1 MVTRAEE
8 AAEAYRRGLMGPKN
22 RAEYEE
28 AVRRGIV
35 NDAYA
40 AGRVRTGRGGA
51 VESATGFMANV
62 NRGSGIGDELA
73 AAGGVLT
80 GVLTGR
86 KPLRSLANPVASYRE
101 ELGYQRGTEDQY
113 AASNPRAA
121 ALARGTGM
129 AGVSALPAGPTVN
142 LFATGGRMANAAR
155 GATLAAGQGA
165 LYAAA
170 DRGTAQERL
179 TAASRAARDPVAIGV
194 GAVGGSLAT
203 PRRAR
208 APKPVAPD
216 VEMLAREGVRM
227 TPGQMRGG
235 VAKAAE
241 DAGTSQPF
249 LGTAI
254 EERRTEGLEDF
265 TRALARRALRPAG
278 IDLPDDVASGTA
290 AIKYAGDKLS
300 EGYETAIPGAV
311 VRADPG
317 FTDDVRTALANIDT
331 LTEDNR
337 ARLADI
343 LNQRVT
349 SRLPPTGQM
358 DGRLYKQ
365 IQSDLDYEVGRFAA
379 ASDPDQR
386 AMGDAIKGVQ
396 SALESAARRQDPTFA
411 ARIDALDRGW
421 AELGRLETAAAK
433 SADLS
438 GIVTPRQYAQAVRAG
453 DNRVR
458 RRGVARGE
466 ALSQDFAGAAVRVLP
481 SQIPDSG
488 TAARG
493 AWGMMTAAPG
503 AVGGAL
509 VGGAP
514 GALMG
519 IGGTAATLN
528 AASRMY
534 RPEAIQAANAALASR
549 IGSQGQREALAALAE
564 MAARDPQTANLYR
577 EVAARLSG
585 AAGVQAGA
593 AATEVQPNYFARP

>member
-1 MVTRAEE
+1 
-8 AAEAYRRGLMGPKN
+8 
-22 RAEYEE
+22 
-28 AVRRGIV
+28 
-35 NDAYA
+35 
-40 AGRVRTGRGGA
+40 
-51 VESATGFMANV
+51 MANV

-73 AAGGVLT
+73 AAGGVVT
-80 GVLTGR
+80 GLFTGR
-86 KPLRSLANPVASYRE
+86 HKLTDNAAEAYRR
-101 ELGYQRGTEDQY
+101 ELGYQRGAEDQY
-113 AASNPRAA
+113 ATTNPNAA

-142 LFATGGRMANAAR
+142 LFSQGGRLANAAR

-179 TAASRAARDPVAIGV
+179 TASSRAARDPVAIAV
-194 GAVGGSLAT
+194 GAVGGSLAG
-203 PRRAR
+203 PRRA
-208 APKPVAPD
+208 PKARPVSPD

-265 TRALARRALRPAG
+265 TRALARRALKPAG
-278 IDLPDDVASGTA
+278 IDLPDAVPAGTA

-300 EGYETAIPGAV
+300 DGYEAAIPGRM

-331 LTEDNR
+331 LTDDAR
-337 ARLADI
+337 DRLADI
-343 LNQRVT
+343 LNKRLT
-349 SRLPPTGQM
+349 SRLPQNGQM
-358 DGRLYKQ
+358 DGAMYKQ
-365 IQSDLDYEVGRFAA
+365 IQSELDFEVGRFAA
-379 ASDPDQR
+379 ANDPDQR

-396 SALESAARRQDPTFA
+396 EALENAARRQDPTFA

-421 AELGRLETAAAK
+421 SELGRLETAAAK

-438 GIVTPRQYAQAVRAG
+438 GIVTPRQYAASVRAG

-481 SQIPDSG
+481 SQVPDSG

-519 IGGTAATLN
+519 IGGTALTLD

-534 RPEAIQAANAALASR
+534 APEAIQAANAALASR

-564 MAARDPQTANLYR
+564 MAARDPKTAELYR
-577 EVAARLSG
+577 QVAARLPRV
-585 AAGVQAGA
+585 AGVQGGA
-593 AATEVQPNYFARP
+593 AASEAQPNYFARP